1 MCIAEAG
8 AIKDGFGRFLSYPT
22 FYLSKVTV
30 EIGGRQSDLR
40 PGPAVVDDFPSIT
53 GRAGFVNNDSGG
65 RSLPCGFFVF
75 IGPTT
80 VVGHRVAVKDSG
92 VLCRIARVIYQD
104 DDRLVGHIDIGIVV
118 PVSLRCNYA
127 VTNKNKI
134 AALYGDERH
143 LLLGTDDLLISV

>member
-1 MCIAEAG
+1 M
-8 AIKDGFGRFLSYPT
+8 Y
-22 FYLSKVTV
+22 Y
-30 EIGGRQSDLR
+30 QSACCTL
-40 PGPAVVDDFPSIT
+40 A
-53 GRAGFVNNDSGG
+53 A
-65 RSLPCGFFVF
+65 GFFVF

-118 PVSLRCNYA
+118 LVPLRCNDA

-134 AALYGDERH
+134 AALYDDEGH
-143 LLLGTDDLLISV
+143 LLLGTDDLLICV